1 MRKSMKKMTSYMAI
15 ISALTLQAS
24 ATEEVTTMS
33 ADTAVITEEDTT
45 TSIVPTE
52 GAESEPINTTFI
64 TPNDKITTLET
75 VDTTQRASEKTS
87 TTFEEVTTTVWVPL
101 AETEPVTTSQNPVK
115 VQEPVEDIV
124 KVIIETRDQSAL
136 ERADHH
142 EKDLYNEAVVESEAD
157 VLASFDRI
165 RADLNKQGLD
175 ITRDLIYSG
184 SFSGFSS
191 SVDQKTLMALSS
203 LKDVLNVQVLNKYT
217 RPVAEPTMLNSG
229 PLIGMDLLKDY
240 QTQYKGENIVVSVID
255 TGFDPFHRDFVMA
268 DDIEKRYDQAEMTA
282 MIKALNLPG
291 KWYSNKIAYG
301 YNYADNTDS
310 LLSQDQHGN
319 HVAGIIG
326 ANGDVSQ
333 GGIQGIAPHVQLL
346 LMKTFSED
354 QVDASVY
361 EDVWLKAFDDS
372 IKLGADVINMSLGMM
387 SGFNMD
393 GDTPMARAVQR
404 ARDLGILPIIAAG
417 NDHNATAG
425 TNLTSLADNVDN
437 GLMGYPANVEGSLAV
452 ASFDNLKEMRR
463 YIEAKF
469 SEAIKQYPGSF
480 TYPEGESAPLPLV
493 EFGLGNSADY
503 TQYKEQ
509 NGQEIDFTGKI
520 VIVQRGDASFNE
532 KYNLAQ
538 EHGAAGV
545 IIYDNTDAQN
555 PMKMTGLNNLKVPV
569 MFITQKSGLELIDLM
584 KQNADLT
591 VRITKELLGFD
602 SPTAGNLSDFSS
614 WGPTSDLRLK
624 PDIAGLGGNIYSL
637 MSDDQYQN
645 MSGTSMATP
654 QMAGVAAVLIQR
666 LYEEG
671 ILKSDGVHKD
681 PLQDDLAMLML
692 MNTAIPKLNTLQE
705 GTSYYT
711 PIQQGAGL
719 VNIAQALNN
728 LVTVTATNKMDQVQD
743 GKLEIKEVGDQFD
756 FQLNLKNYG
765 DQAASYKVSYVL
777 LKDAINEDGRQA
789 EYSQEA
795 GRGELGEV
803 TVAANGTVSLS
814 RIISTLGIE
823 NNRYVQG
830 YIFLTPTEVGG
841 TPLSLPIFGFKGE
854 WDKLP
859 IIDKLPQFNDESEV
873 NFEPAVADNGYVD
886 YTGFVR
892 KYTERGWEFWN
903 AWKVDD
909 KPVVFVNSNEV
920 EGMVNEVQPILSF
933 LRNAVDVTF
942 DIEDASNEIIRHLGI
957 ANRVIKTGKLY
968 EERYRYLQDIWP
980 SGWNYL
986 TTFGDKVAEGF
997 YNYKITARIDAP
1009 GAEKQTYNY
1018 QLVLDNTPTEV
1029 KIETT
1034 GDQLNLA
1041 ITDNLSGI
1049 HSFELYAPDGRLVY
1063 SEVIDKTI
1071 APQLL
1076 NGDYQVTIP
1085 EEFRGQNLELLVYDN
1100 SRNTFS
1106 QIIGDYSSEEPTN
1119 PVDPETPT
1127 DPENPTDPETPPTPP
1142 TPAVGEKPAN
1152 EGDYATEEGI
1162 DVTDM
1167 PVIVT
1172 DSPWEYRGFGQDA
1185 DVMDF
1190 TGTVKNIQDVNY
1202 MEYRIVDMA
1211 GNVVLSS
1218 QPLAF
1223 AVANG
1228 QANFESQ
1235 IDLAGL
1241 QENGLYTIEAVAYT
1255 VAPNGKLVKEQVAH
1269 RFRVDRQAPELELTQ
1284 TLPQEGE
1291 DPNYLYFDIN
1301 FSDNMN
1307 YVELW
1312 AGESLIGRIDRTYDT
1327 LEPLPVDGSVRFKLP
1342 KTALGR
1348 SLTFKVT
1355 DDFGNSSEKSFIEMV
1370 LQDLIQ
1376 IAHPTEQ
1383 VFNPD
1388 LPVGTI
1394 EVVQE
1399 GKDGLANVDA
1409 EGNPILPALQ
1419 EAITT
1424 IIHYG
1429 PVEIN
1434 FDEIVIENHE
1444 LLEGVEQIIRKG
1456 AKGLMNPL
1464 TQEIIRQAI
1473 PQIIE
1478 VGTKTTS
1485 EDNST
1490 DDLPTEDTKPVPGE
1504 AVKPGQGH
1512 GPGAAIPR
1520 GQAFGRPEKSQNK
1533 IAVKALGSYEWV
1545 QINKAIEALQVWL
1558 FRSDIA
1564 KGIQVIVTD
1573 LKLSSDSAILEALE
1587 TFDMAYRVEFEQEG
1601 QSVTSL
1607 EKPARIE
1614 IVLEKGKEVDQV
1626 HAYDLDQKALKE
1638 ALTFEVIPAKESWYE
1653 ATRQQSTED
1662 DRVLV
1667 LWLSEPTTFVMK
1679 YK

>member
-1 MRKSMKKMTSYMAI
+1 MRKSMKKMTSCMAI
-15 ISALTLQAS
+15 LSAMTLQAK
-24 ATEEVTTMS
+24 AAEEVTPLPT
-33 ADTAVITEEDTT
+33 DTAIVSTEETT
-45 TSIVPTE
+45 TST
-52 GAESEPINTTFI
+52 
-64 TPNDKITTLET
+64 
-75 VDTTQRASEKTS
+75 ASDELAS
-87 TTFEEVTTTVWVPL
+87 QDQPVTTTIAQNENVTTSESVTASQEAVDPTTTTTEAVTTTHSVVKPEL
-101 AETEPVTTSQNPVK
+101 EPVTTTQTPAK
-115 VQEPVEDIV
+115 DLV

-136 ERADHH
+136 ERANRHQG
-142 EKDLYNEAVVESEAD
+142 DLYEEAVVKSEAD

-184 SFSGFSS
+184 SFSGFST
-191 SVDQKTLMALSS
+191 SVDQATLKALSA
-203 LKDVLNVQVLNKYT
+203 LKDVLNVQILNKYS
-217 RPVAEPTMLNSG
+217 RPVAEASMLNSG

-326 ANGDVSQ
+326 ANGDVTQ

-437 GLMGYPANVEGSLAV
+437 GLMGYPANVEGSMAV

-545 IIYDNTDAQN
+545 IIYDNLEAQS
-555 PMKMTGLNNLKVPV
+555 PMEMTGIENLKVPV
-569 MFITQKSGLELIDLM
+569 MFITQKAGLELIDLM
-584 KQNADLT
+584 KQEAELT

-705 GTSYYT
+705 GASYFT

-728 LVTVTATNKMDQVQD
+728 LVTVTATNATDQVQD

-777 LKDAINEDGRQA
+777 LKDVINEDGRQA

-830 YIFLTPTEVGG
+830 YIFFTPTEAGR

-873 NFEPAVADNGYVD
+873 NFEPAVTPDGYVD

-968 EERYRYLQDIWP
+968 EDRYRYLQDIWP

-1034 GDQLNLA
+1034 RDQLNLA

-1076 NGDYQVTIP
+1076 KGDYQVTIP

-1152 EGDYATEEGI
+1152 EVDYATEEGI
-1162 DVTDM
+1162 DVSDM

-1172 DSPWEYRGFGQDA
+1172 DSPWEYRGFGQAA

-1211 GNVVLSS
+1211 GNVILSS

-1228 QANFESQ
+1228 QANFEAQ
-1235 IDLAGL
+1235 IALAGL
-1241 QENGLYTIEAVAYT
+1241 KENGLYTIEAVAYT

-1284 TLPQEGE
+1284 TLPKEGE

-1370 LQDLIQ
+1370 LRDLIQ

-1399 GKDGLANVDA
+1399 GRDGLANVDA

-1419 EAITT
+1419 EAIAT
-1424 IIHYG
+1424 IIQYG

-1444 LLEGVEQIIRKG
+1444 LYEGVEQIIRKG
-1456 AKGLMNPL
+1456 VKGLMNPL
-1464 TQEIIRQAI
+1464 TQEIIRQAV

-1478 VGTKTTS
+1478 VGTKAPT
-1485 EDNST
+1485 EDNSS
-1490 DDLPTEDTKPVPGE
+1490 DDLSTEVTKPIPGE

-1520 GQAFGRPEKSQNK
+1520 GQAFERPEKTPNK
-1533 IAVKALGSYEWV
+1533 VTVKALGNYEWV
-1545 QINKAIEALQVWL
+1545 EINKAIEALQVWL
-1558 FRSDIA
+1558 FRSDIV
-1564 KGIQVIVTD
+1564 KGIQVVVTD
-1573 LKLSSDSAILEALE
+1573 LKLSSDSAILEAIKA
-1587 TFDMAYRVEFEQEG
+1587 FDMAYRVEFEQEG

-1614 IVLEKGKEVDQV
+1614 ILLEKGKEVDQV

-1638 ALTFEVIPAKESWYE
+1638 ALTFEIIPAKESWYE
-1653 ATRQQSTED
+1653 TTRQQSSED

-1667 LWLSEPTTFVMK
+1667 LWLSEPTTFVIN